1 MSISWAIQGK
11 TLSIRAGIPSG
22 NSFLLEVDHP
32 VVGFLGQ
39 LSQGTSKAFGL
50 CDPLQIVNLDQS
62 EVGSNNVDERRGEE
76 EGQEKWSELLSRV
89 EEGLLYHAPER
100 VEEGVN
106 GTYFMRDKEGTV
118 IAIFKPKDE
127 EGSSENNPKKSDD
140 EDEFVAR
147 GILVGDRAIREVA
160 AYQLDKGHFSGVPET
175 IMATL
180 HHPTFGP
187 AAGADTGKTG
197 SLQAYVEN
205 DGASWDIGPS
215 RFPVRE
221 VHKIGILDMRIFN
234 NDRHG
239 GNILMREKDNGEL
252 ELIPID
258 HGLSLTST
266 FDRAWFDWLMWPQ
279 AKQPFDEETK
289 AYISNIDVG
298 ADASL
303 LLRLGMKEESV
314 RTMIVSTTLLKQGAA
329 AGMTLFDIA
338 SMVCR
343 EDLENPSLLEQMLSQ
358 L

>member
-22 NSFLLEVDHP
+22 SSFVLEVDHP

-50 CDPLQIVNLDQS
+50 CDPLQIVNLDQNE
-62 EVGSNNVDERRGEE
+62 EVASRSANNGQEERQGRGVGEE
-76 EGQEKWSELLSRV
+76 QVENIISELLSRV

-127 EGSSENNPKKSDD
+127 EGSSDNNPKKSDD

-147 GILVGDRAIREVA
+147 GISVGDRAIREVA
-160 AYQLDKGHFSGVPET
+160 AYQLDKGHFSAVPET
-175 IMATL
+175 VMATL
-180 HHPTFGP
+180 SHPTFGP
-187 AAGADTGKTG
+187 AAGADDTLCKKTG
-197 SLQAYVEN
+197 SLQAFVEN

-234 NDRHG
+234 NDRHDQNVLLVQQSDG
-239 GNILMREKDNGEL
+239 YFHLV
-252 ELIPID
+252 PID
-258 HGLSLTST
+258 QGLSLSST
-266 FDRAWFDWLMWPQ
+266 LDHANFTWM
-279 AKQPFDEETK
+279 
-289 AYISNIDVG
+289 N
-298 ADASL
+298 
-303 LLRLGMKEESV
+303 
-314 RTMIVSTTLLKQGAA
+314 
-329 AGMTLFDIA
+329 
-338 SMVCR
+338 
-343 EDLENPSLLEQMLSQ
+343 
-358 L
+358 

>member
-1 MSISWAIQGK
+1 M
-11 TLSIRAGIPSG
+11 
-22 NSFLLEVDHP
+22 LEVDHP

-50 CDPLQIVNLDQS
+50 CDPLQIVNLDQN
-62 EVGSNNVDERRGEE
+62 EVGNNGQEERRQQQEEGEE
-76 EGQEKWSELLSRV
+76 QVKKISEFLSRV

-127 EGSSENNPKKSDD
+127 EGSSDNNPKKSDD
-140 EDEFVAR
+140 EEDEFVAR
-147 GILVGDRAIREVA
+147 GISVGDRAIREVA

-175 IMATL
+175 VMATL
-180 HHPTFGP
+180 SHPTFVP
-187 AAGADTGKTG
+187 AAGADTCKKTG
-197 SLQAYVEN
+197 SLQAFVEN

-289 AYISNIDVG
+289 AYISNIDVE
-298 ADASL
+298 ADAAL

-343 EDLENPSLLEQMLSQ
+343 EDLEKPSLLEQMLSQ

>member
-1 MSISWAIQGK
+1 MSISWSILGK
-11 TLSIRAGIPSG
+11 ILTIRAGINESC
-22 NSFLLEVDHP
+22 FVLEVDHP

-50 CDPLQIVNLDQS
+50 CDPLQIVHES
-62 EVGSNNVDERRGEE
+62 EKEDGTNNSEERREF
-76 EGQEKWSELLSRV
+76 SLLLSQV
-89 EEGLLYHAPER
+89 EEGLLYHAPEL

-106 GTYFMRDKEGTV
+106 GTYFMRDKEGKV

-127 EGSSENNPKKSDD
+127 EGSSANNPKRLDD
-140 EDEFVAR
+140 EDEFLPR
-147 GILVGDRAIREVA
+147 GILVGDRALREVA
-160 AYQLDKGHFSGVPET
+160 AYQIDKGHFSGVPET
-175 IMATL
+175 VMATL
-180 HHPTFGP
+180 NHPSFCTVDGT
-187 AAGADTGKTG
+187 DSSKTG
-197 SLQAYVEN
+197 SLQAFVEN
-205 DGASWDIGPS
+205 DGASWDVGPS

-221 VHKIGILDMRIFN
+221 VHKIGILDLRIFN

-239 GNILMREKDNGEL
+239 GNILMRENDNGEI
-252 ELIPID
+252 ELVPID

-279 AKQPFDEETK
+279 AKQPFDEETR
-289 AYISNIDVG
+289 AYIYNIDVE

-303 LLRLGMKEESV
+303 LLRLGIKEECV

-329 AGMTLFDIA
+329 AGMTLYDIA

-343 EDLENPSLLEQMLSQ
+343 EDLEKPSLLEQMLSQ